1 MCANIFIIKFCSLHV
16 CKAFMLSLLILAPIA
31 LVSHNIKPGSTV
43 TSHPSVKDKLVEG
56 KFLCALITHIFVTVV
71 KFLKNYIHEK
81 KYFKKEKC
89 MYRYFIEIFP
99 PFFHYD
105 CTVELFHKYLIY

>member
-1 MCANIFIIKFCSLHV
+1 MCANIFIIKFCSLHA

-56 KFLCALITHIFVTVV
+56 KFLCALITHTFVTVV
-71 KFLKNYIHEK
+71 KLKKNYIHEK
-81 KYFKKEKC
+81 KSTLKKKS
-89 MYRYFIEIFP
+89 
-99 PFFHYD
+99 
-105 CTVELFHKYLIY
+105 T